1 MMMLM
6 KVISSMSWKYDSIVG
21 HVATHLSGGNS
32 TQKFSPICEEGTCF
46 NLRKKSKQRMSSPLV
61 LSIVAP
67 EDHWMFVHT
76 SIEKV
81 VTRPS
86 AWLAV
91 RALLRRC
98 AKTKPLADVTHED
111 VRSLYVPCRHRGCG
125 LVCQRIRTEMWD
137 VPSDVPVTLSV
148 HWTLDLDLHVTEQA
162 VCMSMLRRSILHQ
175 LQR

>member
-1 MMMLM
+1 
-6 KVISSMSWKYDSIVG
+6 
-21 HVATHLSGGNS
+21 
-32 TQKFSPICEEGTCF
+32 
-46 NLRKKSKQRMSSPLV
+46 MSSPLV

-98 AKTKPLADVTHED
+98 AKTKPLADVTPED
-111 VRSLYVPCRHRGCG
+111 VCSLYVPCRHRGCG

-137 VPSDVPVTLSV
+137 MPSDVPVTLSA
-148 HWTLDLDLHVTEQA
+148 HWTPDLDLHVTEQA
-162 VCMSMLRRSILHQ
+162 VRTSVPRRSILHQ
-175 LQR
+175 LQRRLQLSPRDTTPATVLFWIQQTLHEDDCGEHCGEREERAAEQPVGSD